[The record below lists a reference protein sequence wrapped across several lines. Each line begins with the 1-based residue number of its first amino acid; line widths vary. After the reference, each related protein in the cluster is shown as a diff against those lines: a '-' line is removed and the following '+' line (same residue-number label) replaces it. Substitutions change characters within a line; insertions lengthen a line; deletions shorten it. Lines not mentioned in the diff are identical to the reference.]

1 MTVVVPRGTFVTFD
15 RCGSWRAV
23 SLVGACWGV
32 AVEEVGPVT
41 GNTESKLWETVPVF
55 GGD

>member
-1 MTVVVPRGTFVTFD
+1 MTIVVPRETFVTFD

-41 GNTESKLWETVPVF
+41 GNTESKLWEKVPVF
-55 GGD
+55 GGG